1 MRQAL
6 LRCLCS
12 GQNKTQAAAS
22 LGFKSRVILRY
33 VSKHEQ
39 FGKAVDRAVELGA
52 TEHVPLVDIER
63 LIAAE
68 QPNDHLDE
76 HLDEHPTPAAPSL
89 TIVKE
94 APEPAT
100 EPSLPILA
108 EVVATTPAATKAP
121 TKAPTDPTVRAFL
134 ALTWGKIDDPAA
146 PAIVQ
151 ATAMR
156 CLHDHFKARDRR
168 ELLLLLKSGGSPS
181 GGPPSGPPAERRER
195 GLTMEAVLRFRRL
208 VIGPPP
214 GSAADL
220 AEQQHE
226 DEQDDEQGDEQG
238 DGAPSK
244 ATSTRP
250 SS

>member
-39 FGKAVDRAVELGA
+39 FGRAVARAVELGA
-52 TEHVPLVDIER
+52 REHVPLGDIER

-68 QPNDHLDE
+68 HPIE
-76 HLDEHPTPAAPSL
+76 HLDEHPAQEPEPEPAPAAPSL
-89 TIVKE
+89 TIVKAE
-94 APEPAT
+94 PDQAP
-100 EPSLPILA
+100 PILA
-108 EVVATTPAATKAP
+108 EVVESTAAAP
-121 TKAPTDPTVRAFL
+121 EAAPEDPTDPTIEALL
-134 ALTWGKIDDPAA
+134 ALSWRMINEAGT
-146 PAIVQ
+146 PAIIH
-151 ATAMR
+151 AIHTR
-156 CLHDHFKARDRR
+156 CLYDYFKARDRR
-168 ELLLLLKSGGSPS
+168 ELLLLLKSGG
-181 GGPPSGPPAERRER
+181 PPSGPPAERRGR
-195 GLTMEAVLRFRRL
+195 GPGMLKAAVLEFRRL

-214 GSAADL
+214 GSAADI
-220 AEQQHE
+220 AERQHE
-226 DEQDDEQGDEQG
+226 DASPDEEQG
-238 DGAPSK
+238 DGD